1 MSLITSISLI
11 IGYIFILGLS
21 NITIIYI
28 IQNRNRYGTKLI
40 GFFNA
45 LTVFNSGII
54 FSTFFMFSVVFFVGI
69 NTNLL
74 LWKLSI
80 ISAFISLNITSLIY
94 SFFKKYRKFQ
104 IFPFLPYTLFFGLLI
119 GVVIIPD
126 SITIIINDTATL
138 PFLIPDVS
146 LINYKFNFLAGTII
160 IIFQIILT
168 LYFLYISIYIYVKSE
183 KIEVSLPFFINSVI
197 YLIPMVMYMLYITI
211 QETFFR
217 ELYLILIWITFFAED
232 IMLIKDPNMFFIL
245 PNKIFSINIYHKSGV
260 LLYNYNFE
268 RESHLKDESAT
279 WGNILIGLNHILNEF
294 IDKEDKID
302 ILQTKNTEIVVK
314 YEIEYGYAIMVITNQ
329 KNNILEKIIEDFSSE
344 FKKRYKNE
352 LIDIQDLNRII
363 NLAEF
368 TDTKDMIERNF
379 QLYL

>member
-1 MSLITSISLI
+1 MSLIPSISLI
-11 IGYIFILGLS
+11 VGYIFILCLS
-21 NITIIYI
+21 SITIIYI

-45 LTVFNSGII
+45 FTVFNSGII
-54 FSTFFMFSVVFFVGI
+54 FSTFFIFSVVFFVSMNI
-69 NTNLL
+69 NLL
-74 LWKLSI
+74 FWKLSI
-80 ISAFISLNITSLIY
+80 ISTFISLNITSIIY
-94 SFFKKYRKFQ
+94 SFFKQYRKFQ
-104 IFPFLPYTLFFGLLI
+104 IFPFIPYTLLFGLLI
-119 GVVIIPD
+119 GVVIIPNA
-126 SITIIINDTATL
+126 ITIIINDATPL
-138 PFLIPDVS
+138 PLLIPDIS
-146 LINYKFNFLAGTII
+146 LINYEFNLLAGIII

-168 LYFLYISIYIYVKSE
+168 LYFLYISTYVYVKSE
-183 KIEVSLPFFINSVI
+183 KIEVSLPFFINSII
-197 YLIPMVMYMLYITI
+197 YLIPMIMYMLYIII

-217 ELYLILIWITFFAED
+217 ELYIILIWITYLAMD
-232 IMLIKDPNMFFIL
+232 IMLIKDPNLFFIL
-245 PNKIFSINIYHKSGV
+245 PNKILSINIYHKSGV

-268 RESHLKDESAT
+268 SDSHLKDESAT
-279 WGNILIGLNHILNEF
+279 WGNVLIGLNHILNEF

-302 ILQTKNTEIVVK
+302 ILQTKNAEIVVK

-329 KNNILEKIIEDFSSE
+329 KNDILEKLIEDFSSE